1 MDKIRDISNMLKW
14 NQQNGP
20 YDYDGTLSFDKKS
33 PINSGK
39 KFAFS
44 FFILSW
50 TYKRM
55 KELNSG

>member
-44 FFILSW
+44 FFILS
-50 TYKRM
+50 
-55 KELNSG
+55 